1 MSRLF
6 ETVGK
11 SIQKKIETGIVS
23 HLNNATN
30 SNLIVA
36 TACNIVNRLTDSI
49 DGYNSSKI
57 DVNSIFDSATDTK
70 DLYKKTSDCSTSEE
84 FVSTVKSI
92 IENETKVALE
102 KFASFSSNALKEIRM
117 HNIPKDQC
125 ENISKMLNACAKKCI
140 SEIRDMNTDV
150 LMFSKGFSLENVPE
164 KDHINCIS
172 YVKQSMQEMVEDLAK
187 ALVDEI
193 CEGSSLT
200 IKPNENQIQ
209 QQMATPMVQMG
220 TGFNPIPNFSNDPD
234 ISRHFVIGNNVA
246 IYDPNQQEMFR
257 SLLKS
262 LAQQLD
268 QKDKEAGLT
277 EPSKFGFSQ
286 FYNIGQFVAVRLN
299 SENCFIPVEDTD
311 NFMCIVMENGNV
323 SLTMPSKAA

>member
-11 SIQKKIETGIVS
+11 SIQKKMERGIVS

-70 DLYKKTSDCSTSEE
+70 DLYKKTSSCSTSEE

-125 ENISKMLNACAKKCI
+125 ENISKML
-140 SEIRDMNTDV
+140 
-150 LMFSKGFSLENVPE
+150 
-164 KDHINCIS
+164 
-172 YVKQSMQEMVEDLAK
+172 
-187 ALVDEI
+187 
-193 CEGSSLT
+193 
-200 IKPNENQIQ
+200 
-209 QQMATPMVQMG
+209 
-220 TGFNPIPNFSNDPD
+220 
-234 ISRHFVIGNNVA
+234 
-246 IYDPNQQEMFR
+246 
-257 SLLKS
+257 
-262 LAQQLD
+262 
-268 QKDKEAGLT
+268 KE
-277 EPSKFGFSQ
+277 
-286 FYNIGQFVAVRLN
+286 
-299 SENCFIPVEDTD
+299 
-311 NFMCIVMENGNV
+311 
-323 SLTMPSKAA
+323 